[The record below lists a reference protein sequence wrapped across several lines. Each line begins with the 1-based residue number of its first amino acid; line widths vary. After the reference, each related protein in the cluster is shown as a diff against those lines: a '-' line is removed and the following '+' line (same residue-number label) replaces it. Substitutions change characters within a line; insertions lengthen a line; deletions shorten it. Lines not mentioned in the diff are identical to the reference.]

1 MTYIFSEYKKFIIE
15 NVSNDKNY
23 DILLITLAFFLFLIL
38 FSIFYNIFIFY
49 INKIKYKNKLLNLER
64 EFILLKKNLDAGVLK
79 IVSYKEKVKV
89 LNKKLSELY
98 NE

>member
-15 NVSNDKNY
+15 NVGNDKNY